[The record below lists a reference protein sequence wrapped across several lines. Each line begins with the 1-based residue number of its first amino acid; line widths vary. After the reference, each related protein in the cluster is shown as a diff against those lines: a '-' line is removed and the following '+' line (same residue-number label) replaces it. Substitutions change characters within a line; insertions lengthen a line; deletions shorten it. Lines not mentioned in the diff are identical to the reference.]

1 MDTVLWFASP
11 IANYQRRQSIHTGML
26 PTQLKIYQQCGCM
39 HGYQFVE
46 LTHNHQ
52 RYKMESIWV
61 ISGGRWILLCVEK
74 YTISWHESA
83 RFHRY
88 LVMLHPLPASDVV
101 TVSKSQRL
109 TVDNIVFTWRPRFE
123 NTVILCELHAS
134 DMFGTNSGVGRTHD
148 SIISEKCIC
157 CVSQSKWNGVCQVIL
172 RYCSF

>member
-1 MDTVLWFASP
+1 M
-11 IANYQRRQSIHTGML
+11 
-26 PTQLKIYQQCGCM
+26 
-39 HGYQFVE
+39 
-46 LTHNHQ
+46 
-52 RYKMESIWV
+52 
-61 ISGGRWILLCVEK
+61 EK

-134 DMFGTNSGVGRTHD
+134 DMFGTNSGVASIAPAGGG
-148 SIISEKCIC
+148 SIIYC
-157 CVSQSKWNGVCQVIL
+157 CALYSSL
-172 RYCSF
+172 RCPENLMIYLNDAKRRLGPSPLLLLSA